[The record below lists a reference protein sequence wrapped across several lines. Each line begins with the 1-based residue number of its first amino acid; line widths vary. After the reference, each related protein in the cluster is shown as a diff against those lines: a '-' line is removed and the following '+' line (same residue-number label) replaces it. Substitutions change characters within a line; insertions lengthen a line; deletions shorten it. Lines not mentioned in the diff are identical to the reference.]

1 MNDRVLADLAGD
13 GDAPPRGERG
23 SAVRAALPLDIPRSP
38 SHDELWD
45 RDAAGQAQ
53 PKDAVETEAASG
65 AEQPE
70 SIPSDAVSE
79 ALAAYAHPAEEQA
92 AVPPPA
98 APSVATPATPYMAA
112 PSEPSVTTPSVPTPA
127 AMSNVRPQELGE
139 DGPGRLVRPYAMT
152 GGRTR
157 SSGAEIPLEALVIVT
172 DEGRQR
178 AMGLAWEQRAIAEL
192 CASPMSVAEVSAHLK
207 VPLGVARVLVGDMAA
222 EGLVEMSGAS
232 GSEQAPN
239 DLNLLERV
247 LNGLRAL

>member
-1 MNDRVLADLAGD
+1 VNDRVLADLAGD
-13 GDAPPRGERG
+13 GDAPPRGDLA
-23 SAVRAALPLDIPRSP
+23 SLRAALPLDIPRSP

-45 RDAAGQAQ
+45 R
-53 PKDAVETEAASG
+53 EAARPQAGDEPSEPVEPG
-65 AEQPE
+65 AEPASPGTDE
-70 SIPSDAVSE
+70 DATPTDSDVVSE
-79 ALAAYAHPAEEQA
+79 ALAAYAPPFEELPSPVGTA
-92 AVPPPA
+92 AAIPVPEPVAPA
-98 APSVATPATPYMAA
+98 APARTMQ
-112 PSEPSVTTPSVPTPA
+112 
-127 AMSNVRPQELGE
+127 VRGQELGE

-157 SSGAEIPLEALVIVT
+157 SSGAEIALEALVIVT
-172 DEGRQR
+172 QMGRAQ
-178 AMGLAWEQRAIAEL
+178 APTLAWEHRAIAEL

-232 GSEQAPN
+232 GSEAAPN